1 MRALAVGGGGGT
13 GASSL
18 GLGLAVVAAAAAAAG
33 GAGET
38 VVARLLAGGKIH
50 THCRWLCPPEAAH
63 VVDEWPRTKQN
74 SGERRLTIKRLCWDW

>member
-18 GLGLAVVAAAAAAAG
+18 GLALAVVVVAAAAAG

-63 VVDEWPRTKQN
+63 VVDEWPRNKTKQW
-74 SGERRLTIKRLCWDW
+74 RKKTHH